1 MWYVWMK
8 AEGLL
13 PPRTS
18 VEESVSAQRGE
29 NAMRHLITH
38 CYIWKMGHSL
48 TLATSQALHELILE
62 AKQALQIL
70 FVITRAGWVHSGELS
85 CLKSLQQRGAKCR
98 IS

>member
-1 MWYVWMK
+1 MWFVWMK

-38 CYIWKMGHSL
+38 CYIWETGRSL
-48 TLATSQALHELILE
+48 TLATSQALHGLILE
-62 AKQALQIL
+62 AKQALQTL
-70 FVITRAGWVHSGELS
+70 FVTIRAGWVHNGQLS
-85 CLKSLQQRGAKCR
+85 CPRSLQQRGAKAEFL
-98 IS
+98 